1 MAGVKEDLM
10 PTRRC
15 VLLVL
20 IAALLLPMGG
30 VVHAK
35 DDDENGWTRLGKVDF
50 DDKVKQK
57 EVVASILRGGWRQM
71 KLKVAD
77 ADAKIDGV
85 TLVFSGGGR
94 DMALEVKTDIKAG
107 KESRPISLRGAERPL
122 KKVRIK
128 ARSTE
133 ANAKTIIEVWLKDKD

>member
-1 MAGVKEDLM
+1 MS
-10 PTRRC
+10 TRRC

-20 IAALLLPMGG
+20 IASLLLPIGG
-30 VVHAK
+30 VFVHAK
-35 DDDENGWTRLGKVDF
+35 GDDSDDNGWTRLGKADF
-50 DDKVKQK
+50 TDQAKEK

-71 KLKVAD
+71 KLKAAD

-107 KESRPISLRGAERPL
+107 KESRPISLRGADRPL

-128 ARSTE
+128 ARSAE

>member
-1 MAGVKEDLM
+1 M
-10 PTRRC
+10 TRRRC
-15 VLLVL
+15 ILLVL
-20 IAALLLPMGG
+20 VAALLLPMGV

-35 DDDENGWTRLGKVDF
+35 DDDNDNGWTRLGKVDF
-50 DDKVKQK
+50 DDKVKEK

-77 ADAKIDGV
+77 ADAKIDGI
-85 TLVFSGGGR
+85 TLGFSGGGR

-107 KESRPISLRGAERPL
+107 KESRPISLRGVDRPI

-128 ARSTE
+128 ARSAE